1 MVENIH
7 SLAGKVASAFGNH
20 DGRTAFTVAVSG
32 IDGAGKGY
40 ITLQL
45 QKALEKKGYKIAN
58 INTDP
63 WQNPIAVRLQKEN
76 AAENVY
82 ENIFRWN
89 EFFEQLIFPLKE
101 NKSIYLVTNGI
112 LSDAD
117 IYYPL
122 TYNYSD
128 VDIILIDGIL
138 LLKKEYL
145 AYYDYK
151 VWIECSF
158 KTGLLR
164 AIKRNVEKLDEK
176 RLIHDYET
184 FYYAAQRLHFEKDDP
199 KKAADIIYN
208 NDLKHSLSPG

>member
-1 MVENIH
+1 MVEDIQ
-7 SLAGKVASAFGNH
+7 SLAGKVVSAFGNH

-76 AAENVY
+76 AAANVY

-89 EFFEQLIFPLKE
+89 DFFEQLILPLKV
-101 NKSIYLVTNGI
+101 NKSIYLPTSGI

-145 AYYDYK
+145 VHYDYK

-158 KTGLLR
+158 ETGLRR
-164 AIKRNVEKLDEK
+164 AIKRNIEKLDVK

-184 FYYAAQRLHFEKDDP
+184 FYYAAQSLHFEIDDP
-199 KKAADIIYN
+199 KKAADVLYN
-208 NDLKHSLSPG
+208 NDLEPALSSS